1 MTSRASPSGLWPA
14 ITGQDTPDP
23 WHAARAAGTLRVV
36 EASEPALTRLPGLQN
51 HPSQG
56 YLNACTRF
64 LGPDMDNAGVTRKLA
79 VIFAADVAGYSR
91 LMAAD
96 EEGTLAT
103 LNARRQAIDELIGR
117 HHGRIFTTAG
127 DSVMAEFASAVEA
140 VRCAVAIQQENERRN
155 ADLPEPRRMRLRVGV
170 NLGDVMVGGA
180 NLLGDGVNVAARLEG
195 VAEPGGICI
204 SGAVYDQV
212 RNKVDLGFDDLGEP
226 ALKNIGYP
234 VRVFRVRREGSA
246 EPGPLPERPTGRS
259 PTRPS
264 ALPSIAVLP
273 FANLGGDPE
282 HEYFADG
289 ITEDLITE
297 LSRFQELRVIA
308 RNSVLTYKSNP
319 VRVQEVGRDL
329 GVRYVLEGSVRKAG
343 GRVRITAQLIDS
355 ATGHHLW
362 AERFDRDLADIFEV
376 QDEVTSRIVATLAGK
391 LAESERRRARSGQT
405 ENLEAYDCVL
415 RGRELWERFT
425 PEANREARRLY
436 EKAIELDPDYARAYA
451 SVAWTYLTE
460 HSERWGGAEDQPLE
474 RALEFARRGVMVNR
488 ASHSNHLALGQVC
501 LSKGLHDEALEAL
514 ETAIALNPNDAD
526 GYAFLARALSFAG
539 RPDEAIELIG
549 KAQRLNP
556 AAPRWYAWNL
566 GIALYLARR
575 HEDAVTAFR
584 KGRPLGDVG
593 NRWLAAA
600 YGQLGR
606 EQDAKA
612 TAQEY
617 LKLTPDFSIA
627 RHLEMMPFRRKED
640 REHYAEGLR
649 KAGLPE

>member
-1 MTSRASPSGLWPA
+1 
-14 ITGQDTPDP
+14 
-23 WHAARAAGTLRVV
+23 
-36 EASEPALTRLPGLQN
+36 
-51 HPSQG
+51 
-56 YLNACTRF
+56 
-64 LGPDMDNAGVTRKLA
+64 MDNAGVTRKLA
-79 VIFAADVAGYSR
+79 VILAADVAGYSR

-96 EEGTLAT
+96 EEGTLAA
-103 LNARRQAIDELIGR
+103 LNARRGVIDELIGR

-140 VRCAVAIQQENERRN
+140 VRCAAAIQEEIERRN
-155 ADLPEPRRMRLRVGV
+155 ADLPEPRRMRFRVGV

-180 NLLGDGVNVAARLEG
+180 NLFGDGVNVAARLEG

-212 RNKVDLGFDDLGEP
+212 RNKVDLGFADLGEQS
-226 ALKNIGYP
+226 LKNIGYP
-234 VRVFRVRREGSA
+234 VRVFGVRRDGAA
-246 EPGPLPERPTGRS
+246 EPEPERPSGA
-259 PTRPS
+259 PATRPS

-282 HEYFADG
+282 QEYFADG

-308 RNSVLTYKSNP
+308 RNSVLTYKGKP
-319 VRVQEVGRDL
+319 ARVQEVGRDL

-343 GRVRITAQLIDS
+343 ARVRITAQLIDA

-436 EKAIELDPDYARAYA
+436 EKAIELDPEYARAYA
-451 SVAWTYLTE
+451 SLAWTYLVE
-460 HSERWGGAEDQPLE
+460 HSERWAGPDERPLE
-474 RALEFARRGVMVNR
+474 RALELARRGVAVNP
-488 ASHSNHLALGQVC
+488 ASHSNHLALGQVS
-501 LSKGLHDEALEAL
+501 LSAGLHDEALEAL
-514 ETAIALNPNDAD
+514 QTAIALNPNDAD
-526 GYAFLARALSFAG
+526 GYAFLARGLSFAG
-539 RPDEAIELIG
+539 RADEGIELIE

-575 HEDAVTAFR
+575 YDDAVAALR
-584 KGRPLGDVG
+584 KARPLGDVAY
-593 NRWLAAA
+593 RWLAAA

-606 EQDAKA
+606 EEDARA
-612 TAQEY
+612 AVAEY
-617 LKLTPDFSIA
+617 LKLTPDFTIA
-627 RHLEMMPFRRKED
+627 RHLEMMPFQNPAD

>member
-1 MTSRASPSGLWPA
+1 
-14 ITGQDTPDP
+14 
-23 WHAARAAGTLRVV
+23 
-36 EASEPALTRLPGLQN
+36 
-51 HPSQG
+51 
-56 YLNACTRF
+56 
-64 LGPDMDNAGVTRKLA
+64 MDNAGITRKLA

-103 LNARRQAIDELIGR
+103 LHAHRRVIDELIAR

-140 VRCAVAIQQENERRN
+140 VRCAGAIQQELERRN
-155 ADLPEPRRMRLRVGV
+155 ADLPEPRRMLFRIGI
-170 NLGDVMVGGA
+170 NLGDVVVDGD
-180 NLLGDGVNVAARLEG
+180 NLFGDGVNVAARLESS
-195 VAEPGGICI
+195 AEPGGIRI
-204 SGAVYDQV
+204 SGAVHDQI
-212 RNKVDLGFDDLGEP
+212 RNKVDLGFADLGEQ
-226 ALKNIGYP
+226 ALKNLGYP
-234 VRVFRVRREGSA
+234 VRVFDAPRASA
-246 EPGPLPERPTGRS
+246 AAVGPLAERPAATS
-259 PTRPS
+259 PPRPT
-264 ALPSIAVLP
+264 AFPSIAVLP

-282 HEYFADG
+282 QEYFADG

-297 LSRFQELRVIA
+297 LSRFQEIRVIA
-308 RNSVLTYKSNP
+308 RNSVLTYKSKP

-343 GRVRITAQLIDS
+343 ERVRITAQLIDA

-362 AERFDRDLADIFEV
+362 AERFDRDLADIFAV
-376 QDEVTSRIVATLAGK
+376 QDEVTGRIVATLAGK

-451 SVAWTYLTE
+451 SLAWTYLVE
-460 HSERWGGAEDQPLE
+460 HTERWAAAEEQPLE
-474 RALEFARRGVMVNR
+474 RALELARRGVTVNP

-501 LSKGLHDEALEAL
+501 LSKGLYDEALEAL

-539 RPDEAIELIG
+539 RPDEAIELMG
-549 KAQRLNP
+549 KAQQRNP

-575 HEDAVTAFR
+575 YEDAVSALR
-584 KGRPLGDVG
+584 KGRPLGAMSL
-593 NRWLAAA
+593 RWLAASYA
-600 YGQLGR
+600 QLGR
-606 EQDAKA
+606 DAEAKA
-612 TAQEY
+612 AAEEY
-617 LKLTPDFSIA
+617 LKRTPDFSLA
-627 RHLEMMPFRRKED
+627 RHLEMLPFQHAAD
-640 REHYAEGLR
+640 RDHYAEGLR
-649 KAGLPE
+649 KVGLPE

>member
-1 MTSRASPSGLWPA
+1 
-14 ITGQDTPDP
+14 
-23 WHAARAAGTLRVV
+23 
-36 EASEPALTRLPGLQN
+36 
-51 HPSQG
+51 
-56 YLNACTRF
+56 
-64 LGPDMDNAGVTRKLA
+64 MDNAGVTRKLA
-79 VIFAADVAGYSR
+79 VILAADVAGYSR
-91 LMAAD
+91 LMATD

-103 LNARRQAIDELIGR
+103 LNARRQVIDELIGR

-140 VRCAVAIQQENERRN
+140 VRCAAAIQQEIERRN
-155 ADLPEPRRMRLRVGV
+155 ADLPQARRMLFRVGV
-170 NLGDVMVGGA
+170 NLGDVMVGGD
-180 NLLGDGVNVAARLEG
+180 NLFGDGVNVAARLES

-204 SGAVYDQV
+204 SGALYDQV
-212 RNKVDLGFDDLGEP
+212 RNKVDLSFDDLGERS
-226 ALKNIGYP
+226 LKNLGDP
-234 VRVFRVRREGSA
+234 VRVFGVRRDGA
-246 EPGPLPERPTGRS
+246 AAPGGLPERPAVTTS
-259 PTRPS
+259 TRPS

-282 HEYFADG
+282 QEYFADG

-308 RNSVLTYKSNP
+308 RNSVLPYKANP

-343 GRVRITAQLIDS
+343 GRVRITAQLIDA

-391 LAESERRRARSGQT
+391 LAESERRRVRSGQT

-425 PEANREARRLY
+425 PEDNREARRLY

-451 SVAWTYLTE
+451 SLAWTYLIE
-460 HSERWGGAEDQPLE
+460 HSERWVGPEEQPLE
-474 RALEFARRGVMVNR
+474 RALEIARRGVRVNP
-488 ASHSNHLALGQVC
+488 ASHSNRLALGQVC

-514 ETAIALNPNDAD
+514 ETAVTLNPNDAD
-526 GYAFLARALSFAG
+526 GYVFLAQALNRVG
-539 RPDEAIELIG
+539 RPDEAIALIE

-556 AAPRWYAWNL
+556 ASPAWYAWNL
-566 GIALYLARR
+566 GIACYLARR
-575 HEDAVTAFR
+575 YEDAISALR
-584 KGRPLGDVG
+584 RGRPLGAMAY
-593 NRWLAAA
+593 RWLAASYA
-600 YGQLGR
+600 QLGR
-606 EQDAKA
+606 EPDAKA
-612 TAQEY
+612 AAEEY
-617 LKLTPDFSIA
+617 LKRTPDFSLA
-627 RHLEMMPFRRKED
+627 RHLQMLHFQHAED
-640 REHYAEGLR
+640 RDHYADGLR

>member
-1 MTSRASPSGLWPA
+1 
-14 ITGQDTPDP
+14 
-23 WHAARAAGTLRVV
+23 
-36 EASEPALTRLPGLQN
+36 
-51 HPSQG
+51 
-56 YLNACTRF
+56 
-64 LGPDMDNAGVTRKLA
+64 MDNVGVTRKLA
-79 VIFAADVAGYSR
+79 VILAADVAGYSR

-103 LNARRQAIDELIGR
+103 LTAHREVIDELIAR

-127 DSVMAEFASAVEA
+127 DSVMAEFVSAVEA
-140 VRCAVAIQQENERRN
+140 VRCAAAIQREIARRN
-155 ADLPEPRRMRLRVGV
+155 GELPEPRRMLLRIGV
-170 NLGDVMVGGA
+170 NLGDVMVGGD
-180 NLLGDGVNVAARLEG
+180 NLFGDGVNVAARLE
-195 VAEPGGICI
+195 AEAQPGGICI
-204 SGAVYDQV
+204 SGAVHDQI
-212 RNKVDLGFDDLGEP
+212 RNKVDLDFHDLGER

-234 VRVFRVRREGSA
+234 VRVFGVRRDDATGSGPRA
-246 EPGPLPERPTGRS
+246 EPSPPS

-264 ALPSIAVLP
+264 AFPSVAVLP

-282 HEYFADG
+282 QEYFADG

-297 LSRFQELRVIA
+297 LSRFQEIRVIA
-308 RNSVLTYKSNP
+308 RNSVMAYKNRP
-319 VRVQEVGRDL
+319 VRIQEVGRDL

-343 GRVRITAQLIDS
+343 GRVRITAQLIEA
-355 ATGHHLW
+355 ATDHHLW

-405 ENLEAYDCVL
+405 ENLEAYECVL

-436 EKAIELDPDYARAYA
+436 EKAIALDPDYARAYA
-451 SVAWTYLTE
+451 SLAWTYLVE
-460 HSERWGGAEDQPLE
+460 HSERWGDPEDQPLE
-474 RALEFARRGVMVNR
+474 RALEWARYGVRVNR

-539 RPDEAIELIG
+539 RPEEAIDLMG
-549 KAQRLNP
+549 KARRLNP

-566 GIALYLARR
+566 GMALYLARR
-575 HEDAVTAFR
+575 YDDAVAAFR
-584 KGRPLGDVG
+584 RGSPLGDVG
-593 NRWLAAA
+593 YRWLAAA

-606 EQDAKA
+606 EQDAQA
-612 TAQEY
+612 AAAEY
-617 LKLTPDFSIA
+617 LKLTPDFSIG
-627 RHLEMMPFRRKED
+627 RHLEMLHFRRAED
-640 REHYAEGLR
+640 REHYVDGLR
-649 KAGLPE
+649 KAGLPD